1 MTTRAGGAGRR
12 IPISTRTWAW
22 TGTATAAT
30 SNATSRKITLTAA
43 PRVIACSL
51 PLPRL
56 RTGTEPRAPSPS
68 STGRRGLGVIT
79 SLVTPTWTCSGRR
92 ARGGPSRPLTR
103 QRFAARGRPVFRALF
118 YRLLRLLHVLD
129 QLVQAPVV
137 VVRDIGPP
145 LAAPELGYDF
155 VDGQFRRFGQQV
167 GNEKLAPAEPSLS
180 TLGP

>member
-1 MTTRAGGAGRR
+1 MFPSTAEVAYGDRASRAEPFFNRQTRA
-12 IPISTRTWAW
+12 W
-22 TGTATAAT
+22 
-30 SNATSRKITLTAA
+30 
-43 PRVIACSL
+43 
-51 PLPRL
+51 
-56 RTGTEPRAPSPS
+56 
-68 STGRRGLGVIT
+68 VIT